1 MTKKQI
7 IKIIVSVLIAA
18 LTTLGLRLRTIR
30 DKVTHEIFRLALRFP
45 QKLKFFGG
53 PMVIFITIIVIA
65 AFGLTSCNVTR
76 TVTTKS
82 EYWQKG
88 DTSAVIQTRTVE
100 SYDASRKLFTN

>member
-18 LTTLGLRLRTIR
+18 LSALG
-30 DKVTHEIFRLALRFP
+30 
-45 QKLKFFGG
+45 
-53 PMVIFITIIVIA
+53 A

-100 SYDASRKLFTN
+100 SYDATKKFFTN